1 MKKKLAFL
9 HTLDANI
16 AVFNKSVEECGYDVE
31 VAHRVNK
38 SVLKDTMKLGHVDAS
53 IADRIRAEISE
64 LRDDGADVV
73 VCTCSSIGAV
83 AEEMN
88 ETETIEVQRI
98 DRAMADRAVGIG
110 DRIVLAASLSSTL
123 GPTRELLE
131 SSAQRLGKSVSIKEV
146 VISSAWDRYV
156 AGDITGYIEEV
167 AKAMTAQFNEGDVI
181 VLAQASMADA
191 ALLVSD
197 SPIPILSS
205 PKLGVERAVEAV
217 TC

>member
-9 HTLDANI
+9 HTLAANI
-16 AVFNKSVEECGYDVE
+16 AVFDRSVRECGYDVE
-31 VAHRVNK
+31 VAHRVNE
-38 SVLKDTMKLGHVDAS
+38 SVLKETMKLGRVDES

-73 VCTCSSIGAV
+73 VCTCSSIGAI

-88 ETETIEVQRI
+88 KTETIEVQRI
-98 DRAMADRAVGIG
+98 DRAMADKAVGIG
-110 DRIVLAASLSSTL
+110 ERIVLATSLSSTL

-131 SSAQRLGKSVSIKEV
+131 SSARRLGKSISIKEI
-146 VISSAWDRYV
+146 VISSAWARYV
-156 AGDITGYIEEV
+156 AGDMIGYLDEV
-167 AKAMTAQFNEGDVI
+167 AKAMTAQFEEGDAI

-205 PKLGVERAVEAV
+205 PKLGVQRAVEAV

>member
-197 SPIPILSS
+197 SPIQILSS

>member
-38 SVLKDTMKLGHVDAS
+38 AVLKDTMKLGHVDAS

-197 SPIPILSS
+197 SPIQILSS

>member
-31 VAHRVNK
+31 VAHRVNE